1 MHFRRQVFVFTSK
14 LGRNRVNSLSLSLLI
29 MLVTELT
36 LCLVFY
42 ILGNLGFDQLELMS
56 NRPTVDM
63 KKSLSSTDGLLMG
76 RYVLNALFL
85 VSLLFNVVKNSR

>member
-1 MHFRRQVFVFTSK
+1 
-14 LGRNRVNSLSLSLLI
+14 

-42 ILGNLGFDQLELMS
+42 ILGNLGFHQLELMS

>member
-1 MHFRRQVFVFTSK
+1 MFLQASLVETE
-14 LGRNRVNSLSLSLLI
+14 LTLSLSLLI

-42 ILGNLGFDQLELMS
+42 ILGNPGFDQLELIS

>member
-14 LGRNRVNSLSLSLLI
+14 LGRNRVLSLSLSLLI

>member
-1 MHFRRQVFVFTSK
+1 
-14 LGRNRVNSLSLSLLI
+14 

-56 NRPTVDM
+56 NHPTVDM
-63 KKSLSSTDGLLMG
+63 KKSLSSTDGLLD
-76 RYVLNALFL
+76 RK
-85 VSLLFNVVKNSR
+85 SVV